1 MRITR
6 RAQSS
11 HTGRLPARDLALI
24 ALFAALIAAL
34 GLPGSFTLFGNA
46 VPITAQTLGVML
58 AGSILGAK
66 RGFLA
71 VLTFDVLALAGLPL
85 LAGGRGG
92 LAVLVGPSAGYVL
105 AFPFGAYVTGWLTE
119 KAMPRYSLPYG
130 FIANVIGGIGV
141 VYAVGVPV
149 QAWRTGTSG
158 LVATIVASAVFLPG
172 DLIKAAVS
180 TLVAKGVHSGYPT
193 LGRDEEAAGS
203 VRTSQ
208 PNRTSQSSRPTRQ
221 GAEGSVRDDG
231 DLP

>member
-1 MRITR
+1 MPASR
-6 RAQSS
+6 
-11 HTGRLPARDLALI
+11 RLPARDLALI

-92 LAVLVGPSAGYVL
+92 LSVLAGPSAGYIL

-119 KAMPRYSLPYG
+119 KAMPRYSLAYG
-130 FIANVIGGIGV
+130 LVANIVGGIVV
-141 VYAVGVPV
+141 VYAAGIPV
-149 QAWRTGTSG
+149 QAWRTGTSS
-158 LVATIVASAVFLPG
+158 LLATIVAAAVFLPG
-172 DLIKAAVS
+172 DLVKAVIS
-180 TLVAKGVHSGYPT
+180 TLVAKGVHAGYPT
-193 LGRDEEAAGS
+193 LGREMAPVARSGE
-203 VRTSQ
+203 TS
-208 PNRTSQSSRPTRQ
+208 PAP
-221 GAEGSVRDDG
+221 AEGTVRSDG